1 MIERERLS
9 QTYLATMLVLAELLQ
24 KQARYEQ
31 ALSICRRALDY
42 DLTFE
47 AAYVLSMQ
55 IYYRMGDRA
64 SIIRTY
70 QTCNET
76 LQRQLG
82 FPPSNDTDHLYRRL
96 IA

>member
-1 MIERERLS
+1 
-9 QTYLATMLVLAELLQ
+9 
-24 KQARYEQ
+24 
-31 ALSICRRALDY
+31 
-42 DLTFE
+42 
-47 AAYVLSMQ
+47 
-55 IYYRMGDRA
+55 MGDRA

-70 QTCNET
+70 QTCHET